1 MLALIAGTGFDR
13 FLKPEEEKIV
23 KTPFGSRSIYRIQI
37 QNQSFY
43 YLPRHGLDHSVAPH
57 LINYRANLWALKEL
71 GVDQILSLC
80 AVGSLNKD
88 FKPGHFV
95 AIEDIVD
102 FTKGRTSTFYDGQDH
117 DLRHLDVSNLY
128 SKALTQEL
136 ENFFSQRQESIHKG
150 IYVCTEGPRFET
162 AAEIKFYQMI
172 GGDLVGMTGSPEV
185 FLARELSM
193 NYASLALV
201 TNFCTGVANDSIEFV
216 SSFDQYQGLVE
227 ELLNY
232 LSQREIPVQEVVFV

>member
-23 KTPFGSRSIYRIQI
+23 ETPFGSRVIYKIQA
-37 QNQSFY
+37 QDQSFY

-57 LINYRANLWALKEL
+57 LINYRANLWALKDL
-71 GVDQILSLC
+71 GVDKVLSLC

-88 FKPGHFV
+88 FKPGNFV
-95 AIEDIVD
+95 AVKDILD
-102 FTKGRTSTFYDGQDH
+102 FTKGRTSTFYDGQDR
-117 DLRHLDVSNLY
+117 DLKHLDVSNLY
-128 SKALTQEL
+128 SKSMVQEIK
-136 ENFFSQRQESIHKG
+136 NFFSQRPESFQEG

-201 TNFCTGVANDSIEFV
+201 TNFCTGVASDSIEFV
-216 SSFDQYQGLVE
+216 SSFDQYQDLIE
-227 ELLNY
+227 SLLSY
-232 LSQREIPVQEVVFV
+232 LSRKNIPKQESIFV

>member
-13 FLKPEEEKIV
+13 FLKPEEEKTV
-23 KTPFGSRSIYRIQI
+23 ETPFGSRSIYRIQT

-71 GVDQILSLC
+71 GVNQILSLC

-95 AIEDIVD
+95 AIEDILD
-102 FTKGRTSTFYDGQDH
+102 FTKGRTSTFYDGQDR

-232 LSQREIPVQEVVFV
+232 LSQREIPVHEAIFV

>member
-13 FLKPEEEKIV
+13 FLKPEEDKIV
-23 KTPFGSRSIYRIQI
+23 KTPFGSRSIYRIQT

-95 AIEDIVD
+95 AIEDILD
-102 FTKGRTSTFYDGQDH
+102 FTKGRTSTFYDGQDR

-172 GGDLVGMTGSPEV
+172 GGDLVGMTGAPEV

-216 SSFDQYQGLVE
+216 SSFDQYQDLVE

-232 LSQREIPVQEVVFV
+232 LSQREIPVQEAVFV